1 MERNEINH
9 LCDIMTRLI
18 PFPVYVLE
26 LDTGHILYASESHS
40 GEFIGGYPASDAV
53 DKGWRFLHEI
63 ISPETRPF
71 IDDAINVIRDFYTKD
86 LDTDKRHFTIS
97 FNCDVLTKNKALKVT
112 VNHKFIPFI
121 TDSDGKTTHIMG
133 VFFPGNI
140 AQKNTLVA
148 RNENEGKRWI
158 YENGKWE
165 NAAYMELSDMEKII
179 MTYSIQGMSIKM
191 IARNIGKSEDT
202 VKKYRK
208 AIFTKLGVHNIAEA
222 ITIILTHKM
231 L

>member
-1 MERNEINH
+1 MERTEINH
-9 LCDIMTRLI
+9 LCDIMARLI
-18 PFPVYVLE
+18 PFPVYVME

-63 ISPETRPF
+63 ISPETRSF
-71 IDDAINVIRDFYTKD
+71 IDDAINIIRDFYTKD
-86 LDTDKRHFTIS
+86 LDTDKKHFTIS
-97 FNCDVLTKNKALKVT
+97 FNCDILTKNKALKVT

-179 MTYSIQGMSIKM
+179 MTYSIKGMSIKM

-208 AIFTKLGVHNIAEA
+208 AIFTKLGVHNIDEA

>member
-1 MERNEINH
+1 
-9 LCDIMTRLI
+9 
-18 PFPVYVLE
+18 
-26 LDTGHILYASESHS
+26 
-40 GEFIGGYPASDAV
+40 
-53 DKGWRFLHEI
+53 
-63 ISPETRPF
+63 
-71 IDDAINVIRDFYTKD
+71 
-86 LDTDKRHFTIS
+86 
-97 FNCDVLTKNKALKVT
+97 LKVT

-179 MTYSIQGMSIKM
+179 MTYAIQGMSIKM

-208 AIFTKLGVHNIAEA
+208 AIFTKLEVHNIAEA